1 MNFYKSVIEHHG
13 KLLVRGIHNGQE
25 FKEKIDYSPTLYA
38 ISQQDTEFKTLSGQS
53 LKPIQFGSIKKAR
66 EFKRSYNT
74 ENAPIFGMDRYQY
87 QYIADN
93 YPEDIEFSKQV
104 KQFADFNEFVI
115 NYLSFQQPPPCQVVD
130 TYDTNMKTTCH
141 FLPQSSWVCDFWYKP
156 FEDIK
161 IYRYENLE
169 KLEKELEIQM
179 PFHYNKSNKPNYLDV
194 YNEQSK
200 DIIYSMYK
208 YDFVNF
214 GYEK

>member
-1 MNFYKSVIEHHG
+1 MLDYKRQLAFIAIPKNASLSIAAALQETEHPVYHH
-13 KLLVRGIHNGQE
+13 KAY
-25 FKEKIDYSPTLYA
+25 IDFSESDYQKFCVCRNPYDRIFSAYWFIINNNLY
-38 ISQQDTEFKTLSGQS
+38 
-53 LKPIQFGSIKKAR
+53 
-66 EFKRSYNT
+66 
-74 ENAPIFGMDRYQY
+74 
-87 QYIADN
+87 
-93 YPEDIEFSKQV
+93 YPEDVEFSKQV

-115 NYLSFQQPPPCQVVD
+115 NYLSFQQTPPCQVVD

-141 FLPQSSWVCDFWYKP
+141 FLPQSNWVCDSWYKP
-156 FEDIK
+156 FQDIK

-169 KLEKELEIQM
+169 KLEKELEIRM

>member
-1 MNFYKSVIEHHG
+1 MLDHKRQLAFIAIPKNASLSVAAALQETEHPVYYH
-13 KLLVRGIHNGQE
+13 KAY
-25 FKEKIDYSPTLYA
+25 IDFSESDYQKFCVCRNPY
-38 ISQQDTEFKTLSGQS
+38 D
-53 LKPIQFGSIKKAR
+53 R
-66 EFKRSYNT
+66 
-74 ENAPIFGMDRYQY
+74 IFSAYWF
-87 QYIADN
+87 ITNNNLHHSA
-93 YPEDIEFSKQV
+93 DIEFSRQA

-115 NYLSFQQPPPCQVVD
+115 KYLSLQELPPCQVVD
-130 TYDTNMKTTCH
+130 TYNTNMKTTCH

-156 FEDIK
+156 FKDIK

-200 DIIYSMYK
+200 AIIYSMYK

>member
-1 MNFYKSVIEHHG
+1 MLDHKRRLAFIAIPKNASLSVAAALQQTEHPVYFH
-13 KLLVRGIHNGQE
+13 KAY
-25 FKEKIDYSPTLYA
+25 IDFSGSNYQKFCVSRNPYDRIFSAYWFITNSNLY
-38 ISQQDTEFKTLSGQS
+38 
-53 LKPIQFGSIKKAR
+53 
-66 EFKRSYNT
+66 
-74 ENAPIFGMDRYQY
+74 
-87 QYIADN
+87 

-115 NYLSFQQPPPCQVVD
+115 KYLSFQEPPPCQVVD

-141 FLPQSSWVCDFWYKP
+141 FLPQSNWVCDFSYEP

-169 KLEKELEIQM
+169 KLEKELEIRM
-179 PFHYNKSNKPNYLDV
+179 PFHYNKSNKPNYLGV